1 MIQVHWCSHACF
13 YVSHLN
19 ATKYNA
25 FIKQNDEKWLFI
37 VLRDYQACGQ
47 ILFLFIFVVLL
58 HVTLLIVIVHLGL
71 ALSVAYFS

>member
-1 MIQVHWCSHACF
+1 MLAF
-13 YVSHLN
+13 FSHLN

-25 FIKQNDEKWLFI
+25 FIKQNDEIMKSDFFI
-37 VLRDYQACGQ
+37 LLRDYQACGH

-58 HVTLLIVIVHLGL
+58 HMTLLIVIVHLVL